1 MTESLKEGT
10 PREVGNSLVHA
21 GTAAITT
28 PRGVGPN
35 FTPRGPGPSPR
46 TQSTYTSSGR
56 PNTFRQTA
64 ALGFLDEK
72 LHIQAESDRP
82 GTRDLLYRG
91 VSADGHGRKEYLQRR
106 TRYDIHERYQQPQTE
121 AQLMSLSLRMNPSA
135 LRPPS
140 FGKKPIIANSFY
152 RTRGA
157 RSFKE
162 ATADF

>member
-1 MTESLKEGT
+1 MTDTKDGT
-10 PREVGNSLVHA
+10 PREALVHA

-28 PRGVGPN
+28 PRVAPKAS
-35 FTPRGPGPSPR
+35 PRGPYPSPR
-46 TQSTYTSSGR
+46 VGQSTASTGR

-72 LHIQAESDRP
+72 LHIQTDGDRP

-91 VSADGHGRKEYLQRR
+91 VSADGCGRKAYLQRR
-106 TRYDIHERYQQPQTE
+106 SRYEIHERYQQPQTE
-121 AQLMSLSLRMNPSA
+121 AQLMSLSLRMNSSA

-140 FGKKPIIANSFY
+140 FGKKPIINNSFY

-157 RSFKE
+157 GSFKE

>member
-10 PREVGNSLVHA
+10 PREALVHA

-28 PRGVGPN
+28 PQGVGPMLPKA
-35 FTPRGPGPSPR
+35 TPRGPNPSPR

-157 RSFKE
+157 GSFKE